1 MPITLE
7 INDVD
12 SVLSFK
18 SARLQEETVHV
29 DNDYEESN
37 SADESKS
44 TSGAPSTTPSGKEK
58 SGVLS
63 RRISSRLWIV
73 VMVVVSVLLS
83 LAFFYERN
91 QRTRNSSTFE
101 LVAVAQQ
108 DQLSSQVAPYSD
120 EDDVSS
126 RMAAYSDEA
135 DLSSSVAPYAD
146 EVDITSYSID

>member
-1 MPITLE
+1 ME

-37 SADESKS
+37 SVDESKS
-44 TSGAPSTTPSGKEK
+44 PSGAPSTTPSGKEK

-63 RRISSRLWIV
+63 RRISSRNWFV
-73 VMVVVSVLLS
+73 VMVVVSALLF

-101 LVAVAQQ
+101 MVAVAQQ

-126 RMAAYSDEA
+126 RIAAYSDEA
-135 DLSSSVAPYAD
+135 DLSSSAAPYAD
-146 EVDITSYSID
+146 EVDVTSYSIN